1 MIREVKMKI
10 NRFILVLLIIISA
23 NSNLLAQDQLT
34 KLMDGNK
41 RFIEGKSLHQNQ
53 SVERRVEVAKGQNPF
68 AVIVTCSDSRVPPE
82 IIFDQGIGDLFVIRV
97 AGNVVGDFEIASI
110 DYAVEHLRCKLVV
123 VMGHEYCGA
132 VDAAAK
138 GGEHHGNIGKLISV
152 IEPAVEE
159 VKNEKGDLLTNAV
172 FNNVNRVVDTLK
184 NSEPVLKEF
193 VEHKGLQIVGT
204 FYDLDDGTVIMVK

>member
-1 MIREVKMKI
+1 MKI
-10 NRFILVLLIIISA
+10 NRFILLLLFIISA
-23 NSNLLAQDQLT
+23 NNFLLAQDQLA

-41 RFIEGKSLHQNQ
+41 RFIEGKLLHQNQ

-68 AVIVTCSDSRVPPE
+68 AIIVTCSDSRVPPE

-97 AGNVVGDFEIASI
+97 AGNVAGDFEIASI
-110 DYAVEHLRCKLVV
+110 DYAVEHLGCKLVV

-132 VDAAAK
+132 VDAAVK
-138 GGEHHGNIGKLISV
+138 GGDHHGNIGKLITV

-193 VEHKGLQIVGT
+193 VEQKGLQIVGT
-204 FYDLDDGTVIMVK
+204 FYDLDDGAVTIVK